1 MIMSF
6 VPFWAYQP
14 SSQRFPCVCFI
25 WGGRP
30 HPEVLSPGYSL
41 RNPVTFLESSE
52 NQKDAR
58 VEARL
63 TTYKTKMV
71 YPLYYLSGP
80 TFVGFRAIPCGVKAL
95 FWIFT
100 QGSLLKSSWYHGVA
114 GIAPGSV
121 TYKVNTLPTVTLH
134 ISNAVFGWSGLLH
147 ENF

>member
-1 MIMSF
+1 MQALAHQCLSWEEPHDHVLYSF
-6 VPFWAYQP
+6 LGYQP

-25 WGGRP
+25 WGGGRP

-63 TTYKTKMV
+63 TACKTKMV

-80 TFVGFRAIPCGVKAL
+80 TFVGFWGTPGGVKTL

-100 QGSLLKSSWYHGVA
+100 QGSLLKSSWYHG
-114 GIAPGSV
+114 GSRDH
-121 TYKVNTLPTVTLH
+121 TRISH
-134 ISNAVFGWSGLLH
+134 I
-147 ENF
+147 